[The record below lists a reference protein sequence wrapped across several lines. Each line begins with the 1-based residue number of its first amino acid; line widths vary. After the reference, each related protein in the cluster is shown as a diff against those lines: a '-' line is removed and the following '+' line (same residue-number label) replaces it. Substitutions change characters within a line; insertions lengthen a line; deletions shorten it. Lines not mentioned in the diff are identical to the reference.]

1 MTKEVTT
8 RIKMEGKEVMKILKK
23 RPSKIRPSKEKRR
36 KEWERIQRE
45 KALLEEEE
53 GCDLNHNKEE
63 EMTNYE
69 VSKGEGCESK
79 ETLFLKN
86 FDERLRICDNNEGKS
101 ATDGK
106 DGGDVIEKGVT
117 TGDEEDDEREREEE
131 EHRTTRAQALVEKNN
146 VLEMLRVE
154 NLNFKGL
161 TFESEVITEKLID
174 CEDKMRDMI
183 RKERVLGQMSC
194 SENCILWLMDERNAH
209 EEERLEEIMDYESG
223 RDEEFGN
230 VKREIL
236 KGLFEREELL
246 RGRRRDLLNC
256 NSKNYSE
263 KELYEIGDELSEM
276 DSKAREIAKIEKDE
290 DGWDWVEENKEKK
303 YVMRK
308 LVLKLIEKRKIEKD
322 GISNGEGVKI
332 MRKLEIWD
340 ALIVRELE
348 LREKRRFEL
357 SYKNDDYSIQRYRD
371 IEEELKIIEVKQA
384 EVVRIKYGHEVDAWI
399 DVNRE
404 FLKNNTGLINCY
416 LYVDDEDSS
425 EDDVCLGDVIMK
437 MKNFGIKRKMIEDV
451 KTKNDEL
458 MVEEEKLRYELK
470 IIKEEIEKSL
480 NLIIKLKSKL
490 ERDQKIGSDTQEM
503 IVQSSFCCMM

>member
-1 MTKEVTT
+1 
-8 RIKMEGKEVMKILKK
+8 
-23 RPSKIRPSKEKRR
+23 
-36 KEWERIQRE
+36 
-45 KALLEEEE
+45 
-53 GCDLNHNKEE
+53 
-63 EMTNYE
+63 
-69 VSKGEGCESK
+69 
-79 ETLFLKN
+79 
-86 FDERLRICDNNEGKS
+86 
-101 ATDGK
+101 
-106 DGGDVIEKGVT
+106 
-117 TGDEEDDEREREEE
+117 
-131 EHRTTRAQALVEKNN
+131 
-146 VLEMLRVE
+146 
-154 NLNFKGL
+154 
-161 TFESEVITEKLID
+161 
-174 CEDKMRDMI
+174 
-183 RKERVLGQMSC
+183 
-194 SENCILWLMDERNAH
+194 
-209 EEERLEEIMDYESG
+209 
-223 RDEEFGN
+223 
-230 VKREIL
+230 
-236 KGLFEREELL
+236 
-246 RGRRRDLLNC
+246 
-256 NSKNYSE
+256 
-263 KELYEIGDELSEM
+263 
-276 DSKAREIAKIEKDE
+276 
-290 DGWDWVEENKEKK
+290 
-303 YVMRK
+303 MRK

-371 IEEELKIIEVKQA
+371 IEEELKVIEVKQA
-384 EVVRIKYGHEVDAWI
+384 EVVRIRYGHELDAWI

-416 LYVDDEDSS
+416 LYVDDKDSS

-503 IVQSSFCCMM
+503 IAQSSFCCMM